1 MQDLDLGLLMF
12 SENWLVYQNYPG
24 KICNKY
30 KRICNYDS
38 NNKRTNKISML
49 AIQE

>member
-1 MQDLDLGLLMF
+1 MQVLDRELLIYL
-12 SENWLVYQNYPG
+12 ERWLVYQNYPG
-24 KICNKY
+24 KISNKY

-38 NNKRTNKISML
+38 NNKRGNKISML